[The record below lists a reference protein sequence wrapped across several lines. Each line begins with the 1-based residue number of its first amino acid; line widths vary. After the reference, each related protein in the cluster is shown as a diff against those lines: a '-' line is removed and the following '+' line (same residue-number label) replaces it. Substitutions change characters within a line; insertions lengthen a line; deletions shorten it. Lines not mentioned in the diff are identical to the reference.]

1 MKTKAH
7 EVSELVSST
16 EVAWEVKAE
25 KACEEEEGESFS
37 TSDTGIRSK
46 WNPKGEMMTWNFVGY
61 IYSIKD
67 LISHKLPFCDIM
79 RIIKTEI

>member
-46 WNPKGEMMTWNFVGY
+46 
-61 IYSIKD
+61 
-67 LISHKLPFCDIM
+67 
-79 RIIKTEI
+79 